1 MARDPQ
7 QPLAQGVRAVPTLGG
22 AAGFF
27 TGGTLSIFGI
37 NALHNAVHLVSV
49 VHLVSG
55 VLGLAAG
62 FYAGGRWARY
72 YNQRFGVIYLL
83 VTALG
88 FVAPALTASQ
98 LAINSANNVLPR
110 ARHRA
115 GRRRIRCPI
124 QRDGVGALR
133 AGSRLTAPQSLRAS
147 ESAASEPA
155 LPAPSPTFPASL
167 NQRGLRLRVAGRVAG
182 RHVHDERGPLGEARP
197 VGALHRFPK
206 RWSKQ
211 RAW

>member
-88 FVAPALTASQ
+88 FVAPALTPSQ
-98 LAINSANNVLPR
+98 LAINSADNVLHL
-110 ARHRA
+110 ALGIVLA
-115 GRRRIRCPI
+115 
-124 QRDGVGALR
+124 GVGFGVRSNAM
-133 AGSRLTAPQSLRAS
+133 P
-147 ESAASEPA
+147 
-155 LPAPSPTFPASL
+155 
-167 NQRGLRLRVAGRVAG
+167 
-182 RHVHDERGPLGEARP
+182 
-197 VGALHRFPK
+197 
-206 RWSKQ
+206 
-211 RAW
+211 